1 MTGAS
6 INAPSDRLFPFAPAP
21 RSQASHKQS
30 GGRGGSFQN
39 LIFEGHAL
47 GVILRKPGFR
57 SILIGEDLD
66 VLGVAN
72 LSG

>member
-1 MTGAS
+1 MQTWMAS
-6 INAPSDRLFPFAPAP
+6 AHGLAVGPFLFWAD
-21 RSQASHKQS
+21 H
-30 GGRGGSFQN
+30 
-39 LIFEGHAL
+39 LVFEGHAF